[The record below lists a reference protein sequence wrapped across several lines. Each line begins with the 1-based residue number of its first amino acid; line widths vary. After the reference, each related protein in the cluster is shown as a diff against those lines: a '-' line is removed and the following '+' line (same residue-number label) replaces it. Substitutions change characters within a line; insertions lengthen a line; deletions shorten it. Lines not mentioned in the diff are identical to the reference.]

1 MEVRPMKLRKDYKS
15 ERQKEAKERQEA
27 YDKLTATQ
35 KLAKLDAK
43 YGKGQ
48 GATKE
53 RARIEAKSKTPEP
66 KPVTIDN
73 PEQPEQP
80 KKKNPYRKQ
89 KRS

>member
-1 MEVRPMKLRKDYKS
+1 MKLRKDGK
-15 ERQKEAKERQEA
+15 EDRQKEAKERQEA
-27 YDKLTATQ
+27 YNKLTATQ
-35 KLAKLDAK
+35 KLAKLDTK

-53 RARIEAKSKTPEP
+53 RAKIQAKAKTTEP

-73 PEQPEQP
+73 PEQPEQPEQP